1 MMRLSD
7 RQLMLVSGVA
17 CAVLLL
23 KHLLVPLNPDNDTYH
38 AMAWQLYGY
47 GHLPYLGSWDQ
58 NFPGIVYI
66 HWLSIALFGNS
77 AIGFRMVDALFH
89 LANALLLFS
98 LTRRFLN
105 AKAAAVTAVLYV
117 LYYTHDSF
125 WLAGQR
131 DGFAVTF
138 VLLAL
143 WWFYE
148 RKQHRYFVVGLLLGC
163 ATVLRPTFALFAL
176 AILLLEQANLRTMLR
191 WAAQVAAGALCIW
204 LLQFIPYIVSENGMR
219 EYYLATIRF
228 TADLYGGHALPWS
241 TLLLW
246 NRAQKIFFTIL
257 FIGVIA
263 LLVQKRGLAPNRDVS
278 RVLLLLFAASAL
290 PVLLMRK
297 FSIYHYDPL
306 FTLLTPVCAYLLIA
320 TADLFKRY
328 RNIALFGLL
337 AIVAIRMFP
346 RHVVKDY
353 FVPAASASSR
363 LEHVYDRIDHDTLYG
378 ERAERELAQYLRSN
392 TGPDD
397 AIEIASIWPGAA
409 WMAERRRASRFTT
422 WYALAMTREG
432 KQTEY
437 QQAWQREYV
446 NSIRTA
452 RPVFVVIARGP
463 RSFLISHENEPSN
476 MFFRLPGMQGLMDSN
491 YSFDSKIR
499 GFDIY
504 RHKAAA
510 IDGARR

>member
-1 MMRLSD
+1 MRSIRD
-7 RQLMLVSGVA
+7 RSWLIFSMVVCTVLM
-17 CAVLLL
+17 L

-47 GHLPYLGSWDQ
+47 GQLPYLGSWDQ

-66 HWLSIALFGNS
+66 HWLAITIFGNS
-77 AIGFRMVDALFH
+77 AIGFRALDAIFH

-98 LTRRFLN
+98 LTRRWLD
-105 AKAAAVTAVLYV
+105 AKSAGVAAILYI

-148 RKQHRYFVVGLLLGC
+148 QKKPRYFPIGLFLGA
-163 ATVLRPTFALFAL
+163 ATVIRPTFALFGL
-176 AILLLEQANLRTMLR
+176 AILLLEPGNVKAFVRSALPL
-191 WAAQVAAGALCIW
+191 AGGALLVW
-204 LLQFIPYIVSENGMR
+204 LLQFIPYLLVEGGIR
-219 EYYLATIRF
+219 EYYIATIRF

-257 FIGVIA
+257 FVGAVALVI
-263 LLVQKRGLAPNRDVS
+263 QKRKLTPETKTLRP
-278 RVLLLLFAASAL
+278 LLLLFGASAL
-290 PVLLMRK
+290 PVLVMRK

-306 FTLLTPVCAYLLIA
+306 FTLLTPVCAYLLIV
-320 TADLFKRY
+320 TADLFRQY
-328 RNIALFGLL
+328 RNVALAGL
-337 AIVAIRMFP
+337 IVLVAFRLFP
-346 RHVVKDY
+346 RHVVKEY
-353 FVPAASASSR
+353 LFAPASAHSR
-363 LEHVYDRIDHDTLYG
+363 LGNVYDRIDQDTLYG
-378 ERAERELAQYLRSN
+378 EIGERELSQYLRNN
-392 TGPDD
+392 TKPSD

-432 KQTEY
+432 KQAEY
-437 QQAWQREYV
+437 QSQWQREYV
-446 NSIRTA
+446 DSIRSA
-452 RPVFVVIARGP
+452 SPAIVVVARGP
-463 RSFLISHENEPSN
+463 KSFLVSPENEPSQ
-476 MFFRLPGMQGLMDSN
+476 MFFQLPGMRVLMDSN
-491 YSFDSKIR
+491 YIFATSMR

-504 RHKAAA
+504 RRK
-510 IDGARR
+510 